1 MTDNIWKINGVLFSE
16 AKQILSFEKHS
27 VQLEFRES
35 EVLAY
40 FCAHPNQQIT
50 RNELIG
56 NVWQGQIVTD
66 NAVNRVITKL
76 RKALGDDAK
85 NSRFIQTLPR
95 IGYKFISHTSLIEP
109 NELESSNLNNHSY
122 QWKVATLILLL
133 LIAATYWVFAPKTK
147 EKKPIESVSALTRDA
162 GLESDAV
169 ISPNGEFLS
178 YSNQKE
184 GWNKLV
190 IKNTA
195 TGVITQLSDNA
206 GNASSATWSIDSTH
220 LIYLYNNR
228 SVCQIK
234 RVYLSNN
241 EISKKEVIHNCP
253 IGSYGRVTYNH
264 DNTQIVYSE
273 KQIGKQPYL
282 LYALDIES
290 GYKQKLNQPPA
301 YNAGHIFFDLHPNEN
316 KLLLSTPDEQQWHAF
331 YLLDLKESTFAYL
344 FKKDEYICCAI
355 FDHEGNKIVVMG
367 PYPNE
372 SLVEMDFT
380 GNNITKIFNSTHIIS
395 SVNRITNSTDYIYS
409 GSQLNFDISFYDEKL
424 KTSVPIIDSSVVDRL
439 PAISNDN
446 EQLAYISREA
456 STAQIWL
463 YDVKYHA
470 KKQLTR
476 FVDHQ
481 HYQDL
486 QFSPDDTKLSILMF
500 YGIKLIDVST
510 GKTKLVKIPQQV
522 VRGMSWFDDSTLA
535 FSIKFYGAW
544 RVHHYSTITEKITMI
559 DEDWAYIKYS
569 KNPKETAF
577 ISQQNELHIDNNRIT
592 AIKFNMIDYNRIFN
606 FQVKN
611 GYLHYLEN
619 SPKLLNVLKINLTS
633 QQSELLLES
642 EYATKLSI
650 VENGVYYTHM
660 KSHSSDIFRT
670 QRQD

>member
-1 MTDNIWKINGVLFSE
+1 MTDISWKINGVVFSE
-16 AKQILSFEKHS
+16 AKQTLSFEKHTIG
-27 VQLEFRES
+27 LEVRES

-40 FCAHPNQQIT
+40 FCKHPNQQIT
-50 RNELIG
+50 RNQLID
-56 NVWQGQIVTD
+56 NVWQGQIITD

-85 NSRFIQTLPR
+85 NSKFIQTLPR
-95 IGYKFISHTSLIEP
+95 IGYKFIAQTSSIESS
-109 NELESSNLNNHSY
+109 ELESPDLQKHSY
-122 QWKVATLILLL
+122 QWRVVTILLL
-133 LIAATYWVFAPKTK
+133 LITATYWLLAPETQEKRAIKT
-147 EKKPIESVSALTRDA
+147 VSALTRDA

-178 YSNQKE
+178 YSSQKK

-190 IKNTA
+190 IKNTT

-206 GNASSATWSIDSTH
+206 GNASSATWSVDSTN
-220 LIYLYNNR
+220 LIYLYNNS

-253 IGSYGRVTYNH
+253 IGSYGRVAYNH

-273 KQIGKQPYL
+273 KQTGKQPYL
-282 LYALDIES
+282 LYALDIQS

-301 YNAGHIFFDLHPNEN
+301 YNAGHIFFDLHPIED
-316 KLLLSTPDEQQWHAF
+316 KVLLSTPDEQQWHAF
-331 YLLDLKESTFAYL
+331 YLIDLKENTFAYL

-355 FDHEGNKIVVMG
+355 FDHAGNKIVVMG

-372 SLVEMDFT
+372 TLVEMDFT
-380 GNNITKIFNSTHIIS
+380 GNNITKILNSTHLIS
-395 SVNRITNSTDYIYS
+395 SVSRITNSTDYIYS

-424 KTSVPIIDSSVVDRL
+424 KTTVPIIDSSVVDRL
-439 PAISNDN
+439 PAISSDN

-456 STAQIWL
+456 STAQVWL
-463 YDVKYHA
+463 YDVKYHS

-476 FVDHQ
+476 FADHQ

-486 QFSPDDTKLSILMF
+486 QFSPDDTKLSILMS

-510 GKTKLVKIPQQV
+510 GKIKLVKMPQQV

-535 FSIKFYGAW
+535 FSIKFYGKW
-544 RVHHYSTITEKITMI
+544 RVHYYSTITEKITMI

-569 KNPKETAF
+569 KNPIETAF
-577 ISQQNELHIDNNRIT
+577 ISQNNELHINDNRIT
-592 AIKFNMIDYNRIFN
+592 AIEFNMIDYNRTFN

-611 GYLHYLEN
+611 EHLYYLEN
-619 SPKLLNVLKINLTS
+619 SPKSLNVIKIHVTG
-633 QQSELLLES
+633 QQSQLFLES
-642 EYATKLSI
+642 EYPTKLSI
-650 VENGVYYTHM
+650 VDNGAYYTHM

-670 QRQD
+670 LAQD